1 MISTE
6 IPRSM
11 TIYYIPETDC
21 LSNDNHTIFGGKT
34 IISYKSLAFFILLIK
49 SIVSLLEMTHY
60 IEIYIAITIT
70 KTHHTR
76 RCVRW

>member
-34 IISYKSLAFFILLIK
+34 IISYKSLAFFILFIK

-60 IEIYIAITIT
+60 IEI
-70 KTHHTR
+70 
-76 RCVRW
+76 

>member
-21 LSNDNHTIFGGKT
+21 LSNDNRTIFGGKT
-34 IISYKSLAFFILLIK
+34 IIRYKRLALFILIIK
-49 SIVSLLEMTHY
+49 SIVS
-60 IEIYIAITIT
+60 
-70 KTHHTR
+70 
-76 RCVRW
+76 

>member
-70 KTHHTR
+70 KTQHTR